1 MIIGVLVYILSVMNL
16 FPNCLPDR
24 DIRENILKVHEILY
38 AFTKIIAKK
47 IHGDKTRHGKVYDRF
62 GWKFYQ
68 KLF

>member
-38 AFTKIIAKK
+38 ALKNHSKK
-47 IHGDKTRHGKVYDRF
+47 DTWR
-62 GWKFYQ
+62 
-68 KLF
+68 